1 MLIKKPRKGLLT
13 WLKKI
18 AITDVSPA
26 HETAEGELSKFR
38 PKEGAKSIIILL
50 FQEVMF

>member
-38 PKEGAKSIIILL
+38 PNEKLRCIIVLS
-50 FQEVMF
+50 FQEVSL